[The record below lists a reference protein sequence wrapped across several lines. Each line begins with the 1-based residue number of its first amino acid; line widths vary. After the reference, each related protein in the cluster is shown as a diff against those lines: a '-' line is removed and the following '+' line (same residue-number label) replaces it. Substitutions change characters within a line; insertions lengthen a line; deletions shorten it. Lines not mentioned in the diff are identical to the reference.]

1 MPTID
6 DFQTQ
11 VHELQAKALD
21 YVTTIQTPVVDYVRK
36 ASGTVADALPQDRP
50 ELLVRGIDAAVFQA
64 GFAKKVLDA
73 ETTFAKAV
81 IDAAVKPFAPA
92 KKRTVKAA

>member
-6 DFQTQ
+6 EIQTQ

-21 YVTTIQTPVVDYVRK
+21 YVTTFKAPAVEYVSK
-36 ASGTVADALPQDRP
+36 ASGVLAERLPADRP
-50 ELLVRGIDAAVFQA
+50 ELVVRGIDAAVFQA
-64 GFAKKVLDA
+64 GFAKKAIDA
-73 ETTFAKAV
+73 GTDLAKAV